1 MAVVI
6 YCVSLFVGVKM
17 ISFVG
22 CFAWVYLAIIY
33 LCNRVFANTCT
44 TTWNGNRS
52 TLKTT
57 WTWCAE
63 YLSSQY
69 RSAL

>member
-22 CFAWVYLAIIY
+22 CFAWVYLVIIY
-33 LCNRVFANTCT
+33 LCNKVLLIHVQPLEMETGPRLRPHEHGVLNTCHH
-44 TTWNGNRS
+44 NIGLR
-52 TLKTT
+52 
-57 WTWCAE
+57 
-63 YLSSQY
+63 
-69 RSAL
+69 